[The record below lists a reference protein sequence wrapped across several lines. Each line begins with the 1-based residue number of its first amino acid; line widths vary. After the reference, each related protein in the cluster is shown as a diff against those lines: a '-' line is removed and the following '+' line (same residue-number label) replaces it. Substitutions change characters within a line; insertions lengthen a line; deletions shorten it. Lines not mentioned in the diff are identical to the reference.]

1 MFLFL
6 KYCCKFSTTYSFSFV
21 STFSP
26 FCLFLLKSRKN
37 FLINFGGLK
46 HTIFITSPLV
56 RSICKR
62 IQICE
67 CVKVTVIL
75 AYLRKLRR
83 FCKWDTFRQ
92 ERGRVRLRRRMP
104 PRLFQVYPR
113 CSCRLPPF
121 RLPSFPWS

>member
-1 MFLFL
+1 MKVNNRRRAKMSRKASAILAL
-6 KYCCKFSTTYSFSFV
+6 CV
-21 STFSP
+21 VQ
-26 FCLFLLKSRKN
+26 LLKSRKN

-46 HTIFITSPLV
+46 HTIFITSPLA

-67 CVKVTVIL
+67 CVKVTVIM

-92 ERGRVRLRRRMP
+92 ERGRAR
-104 PRLFQVYPR
+104 
-113 CSCRLPPF
+113 
-121 RLPSFPWS
+121 